1 MDHDKVTVEVVC
13 EEIGKYIE
21 KCVEECRD
29 EMPVMKACTWYA
41 RLKLALSNEKKGKTM
56 ENKIPQGWKV
66 AKSQF
71 IPFAARAAVA
81 VNGKIRYVGASYK
94 IAHPEVI
101 CVERV

>member
-1 MDHDKVTVEVVC
+1 
-13 EEIGKYIE
+13 
-21 KCVEECRD
+21 
-29 EMPVMKACTWYA
+29 
-41 RLKLALSNEKKGKTM
+41 M
-56 ENKIPQGWKV
+56 ENKIPNGWKV

>member
-1 MDHDKVTVEVVC
+1 MNNT
-13 EEIGKYIE
+13 
-21 KCVEECRD
+21 
-29 EMPVMKACTWYA
+29 
-41 RLKLALSNEKKGKTM
+41 
-56 ENKIPQGWKV
+56 KIPNGWKV

-71 IPFAARAAVA
+71 IPFAARAAVV